1 MIDLDVLEAETRIE
15 ELPDSVG
22 NLEKEIYQIL
32 FDVVTLTNKIYEEE
46 DAEGYNRGDDV
57 LELSQAVK
65 LLSPLKHMFRLS
77 VATDFSFAVSDMMGS
92 SPRLK
97 QLLLESTSL
106 EPRLKKIKKALVNM
120 RSYLIDRIDAY
131 EEPFN

>member
-1 MIDLDVLEAETRIE
+1 MTDLDVLEAERRVE
-15 ELPDSVG
+15 ELPDSVA

-46 DAEGYNRGDDV
+46 DSEGYNRGDAV

-65 LLSPLKHMFRLS
+65 LLSPLKHMFRLN
-77 VATDFSFAVSDMMGS
+77 VASDFSFAVSDMMGS

-106 EPRLKKIKKALVNM
+106 ESRLRRIKKALVNM

>member
-106 EPRLKKIKKALVNM
+106 ESRLKKIKKALVNM